1 MSDRDTVE
9 TLESQVDALESSFA
23 SATGMAAGF
32 DAEMRRIHQTFS
44 ATGKGVAALE
54 SSLGRGLKGAIDGVV
69 FDGMKLSDALE
80 KVANSMIGTAYN
92 AAVKP
97 VTDHVGSLIAGS
109 VSGIFGGASPFADGA
124 AFGQGRVMPFAK
136 GGVVTGPTNFPMRG
150 GTGLMGEAGPE
161 AIMPLTRGA
170 DGKLGVQAQGGSAA
184 TTVVMN
190 ITTPDVD
197 GFRRSQ
203 AQVAAQMSRALSRG
217 QRNR

>member
-1 MSDRDTVE
+1 MSDRDTAE
-9 TLESQVDALESSFA
+9 TLENQVDALESSFA
-23 SATGMAAGF
+23 SAAGMAAGF

-54 SSLGRGLKGAIDGVV
+54 TSLSRGLKGAIDGVV

-80 KVANSMIGTAYN
+80 RVANSMIGTAYN

-97 VTDHVGSLIAGS
+97 VTDHVGSLIAGG
-109 VSGIFGGASPFADGA
+109 VAGIFGGASPFADGA

-170 DGKLGVQAQGGSAA
+170 DGKLGVQAQGGSGA

-203 AQVAAQMSRALSRG
+203 AQVAAQMSRALTRG